1 MQFLDEWLV
10 PTVEPLLPADA
21 LAALRQEVAPAP
33 VSLWET
39 AVQRRIVTDDQVVG
53 AISTRFRLPVADLSQ
68 IDARVTGVI
77 PEQLARRCTVVPI
90 GQTDSYLERATANP
104 SALDPEKKR

>member
-21 LAALRQEVAPAP
+21 LAALRQEVSPAP

-39 AVQRRIVTDDQVVG
+39 AVQRRMVSDDQVLG
-53 AISTRFRLPVADLSQ
+53 AIATRFRLPIADL
-68 IDARVTGVI
+68 ARVDNECVFPHT
-77 PEQLARRCTVVPI
+77 
-90 GQTDSYLERATANP
+90 P
-104 SALDPEKKR
+104 SRL